1 MGNVKVTVGGQEFTI
16 RPFLAMSVLDGL
28 EATAAAKAA
37 EQAHVAAYQAAHEDP
52 AARAKAA
59 AAVVKLYRAAAV
71 LMVPD
76 GTLPE
81 DDVVLVGIVRQWVA
95 TVQDFNRLPSA

>member
-52 AARAKAA
+52 AARGKAA
-59 AAVVKLYRAAAV
+59 AQVVTLYRTAAE
-71 LMVPD
+71 LMVVGEPVLD
-76 GTLPE
+76 
-81 DDVVLVGIVRQWVA
+81 DDVALVGIVRAWVA